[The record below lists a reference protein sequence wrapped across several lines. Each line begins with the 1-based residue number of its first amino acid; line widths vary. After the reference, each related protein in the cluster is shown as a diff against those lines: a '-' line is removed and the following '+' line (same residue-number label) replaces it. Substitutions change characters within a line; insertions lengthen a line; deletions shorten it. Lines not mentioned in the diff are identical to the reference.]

1 MIKHHFRS
9 PLSFDSSINWI
20 SVFFIVFSISVATFY
35 GTLLGI
41 SLVLG
46 ENSKQVLG
54 VSEMGDVPNPYNS
67 DMTESEMTGEN
78 LPDDVIDEGQDA
90 QQMENY
96 YESEQQTVEDI
107 PINEADYPSYNYP
120 DSN

>member
-41 SLVLG
+41 SLVVG

-54 VSEMGDVPNPYNS
+54 VSKMNNV
-67 DMTESEMTGEN
+67 TESEMMGEQEYIPGGEN
-78 LPDDVIDEGQDA
+78 LPDEIISEE
-90 QQMENY
+90 QMEKY
-96 YESEQQTVEDI
+96 YESEQQTVEDT
-107 PINEADYPSYNYP
+107 PNDEADYPSYNYP
-120 DSN
+120 DGN